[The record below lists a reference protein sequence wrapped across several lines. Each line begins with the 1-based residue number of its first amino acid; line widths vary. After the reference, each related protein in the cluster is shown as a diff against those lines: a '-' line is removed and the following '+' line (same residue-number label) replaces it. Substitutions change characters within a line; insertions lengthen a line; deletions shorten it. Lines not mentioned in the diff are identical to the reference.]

1 MWLFAAASASLLIL
15 MGISKLDDDESCC
28 CCASNNCCFKRCTS
42 RRSSSS
48 LDNDDD
54 DMLLLLFSQP
64 LLIAFDEYEELF
76 GHHGHT
82 TARIMEEW
90 KVEVGASSRR
100 RRHHDAVPAN
110 FHVSRLVTCDG
121 QTLHCGGIVSECA
134 TDRHTIAA
142 ESLANVRRTDTVKRH
157 PAIFDRAQNLMLT
170 TNRRQP
176 ISSATLLQRI
186 SYYRTSVRK
195 DLPVTFYLCL
205 SVVIFRL

>member
-15 MGISKLDDDESCC
+15 VGISKLDDDESCC

-48 LDNDDD
+48 LDDDDD

-82 TARIMEEW
+82 TARIMEVMESGSG
-90 KVEVGASSRR
+90 VGASSRR

-110 FHVSRLVTCDG
+110 FHVSRHLSNMRRTDTPWRRNRMCDR
-121 QTLHCGGIVSECA
+121 QTHGGGIVS
-134 TDRHTIAA
+134 
-142 ESLANVRRTDTVKRH
+142 
-157 PAIFDRAQNLMLT
+157 
-170 TNRRQP
+170 
-176 ISSATLLQRI
+176 
-186 SYYRTSVRK
+186 
-195 DLPVTFYLCL
+195 
-205 SVVIFRL
+205 